1 MGVVLD
7 VDGGGAGIQA
17 CADARAAIPALR
29 AGHILA
35 AARGLFNGAVGDV
48 DGDSALLAVVF
59 GVTAAAADACA
70 AVFAARSALDG
81 AVAGDIDLGLAGDVG
96 AGADACAAEPLV
108 GVIAR
113 VKADAARGRDFAAL
127 DVDGGL
133 IKGVAAGA
141 DAGTGSLAGPVLF
154 AAALSRDSAAL
165 DVDDGAAV
173 AAVAAADARSGGAAL
188 GSNFCC
194 TLDEDVGVALG
205 SIAAADA
212 CAATAAKGGITAA
225 GGLNGHAVVESDVGV
240 AGGVTA

>member
-35 AARGLFNGAVGDV
+35 AARGLFNVAAGDV
-48 DGDSALLAVVF
+48 NGDSALLAVGFAATV
-59 GVTAAAADACA
+59 AAA
-70 AVFAARSALDG
+70 
-81 AVAGDIDLGLAGDVG
+81 
-96 AGADACAAEPLV
+96 
-108 GVIAR
+108 
-113 VKADAARGRDFAAL
+113 
-127 DVDGGL
+127 
-133 IKGVAAGA
+133 A

>member
-17 CADARAAIPALR
+17 C
-29 AGHILA
+29 
-35 AARGLFNGAVGDV
+35 
-48 DGDSALLAVVF
+48 
-59 GVTAAAADACA
+59 
-70 AVFAARSALDG
+70 
-81 AVAGDIDLGLAGDVG
+81 
-96 AGADACAAEPLV
+96 
-108 GVIAR
+108 
-113 VKADAARGRDFAAL
+113 
-127 DVDGGL
+127 
-133 IKGVAAGA
+133 
-141 DAGTGSLAGPVLF
+141 
-154 AAALSRDSAAL
+154 
-165 DVDDGAAV
+165 
-173 AAVAAADARSGGAAL
+173 ADARSGGAAL

>member
-1 MGVVLD
+1 M
-7 VDGGGAGIQA
+7 
-17 CADARAAIPALR
+17 
-29 AGHILA
+29 
-35 AARGLFNGAVGDV
+35 
-48 DGDSALLAVVF
+48 
-59 GVTAAAADACA
+59 
-70 AVFAARSALDG
+70 
-81 AVAGDIDLGLAGDVG
+81 
-96 AGADACAAEPLV
+96 
-108 GVIAR
+108 IAR

-205 SIAAADA
+205 SIAAADGRTRIIRSLDF
-212 CAATAAKGGITAA
+212 AAVDVDLRGVGRLAAAADGCTGAA
-225 GGLNGHAVVESDVGV
+225 GGCDVAVSDTDNGLEGV
-240 AGGVTA
+240 RITCRTTEDDSFTAAADG